1 MDEIYLL
8 VNARIKK
15 VYDLHEI
22 IKLKEESHDENF

>member
-15 VYDLHEI
+15 VYDLHDI
-22 IKLKEESHDENF
+22 IKIKEESNDENF